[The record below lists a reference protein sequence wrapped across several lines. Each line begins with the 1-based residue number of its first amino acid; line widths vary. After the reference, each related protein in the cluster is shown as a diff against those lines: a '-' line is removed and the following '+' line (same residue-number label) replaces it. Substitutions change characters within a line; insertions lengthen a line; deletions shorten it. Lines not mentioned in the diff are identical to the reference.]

1 LDWQGIAYTLI
12 GLLIGV
18 VLHEYMHGRT
28 ADRLGDHTA
37 RTAGRLTLNPVP
49 HIDPIGTVLLP
60 IGLALLSRGQF
71 TFGYAKPVPV
81 NPFFFKKPRR
91 GMVEVALA
99 GPLTNFAVAI
109 VVVGVGVGL
118 RLLLNLQFVINQ
130 SGNLVVVNKAS
141 WWVDLAFLLFYVAV
155 INIFLGVFN
164 LIPIPP
170 LDGSHVLEYFL
181 SPSAQEA
188 YERFARYG
196 FILVFVLVFF
206 AGGAIFGP
214 IQNVVSKL
222 IFGTVRQIINVF

>member
-1 LDWQGIAYTLI
+1 MDWQGIAYTLI

-109 VVVGVGVGL
+109 VVIGVGVAL
-118 RLLLNLQFVINQ
+118 RFALHMQFEKVNNTLVLVKGSRGSADLLL
-130 SGNLVVVNKAS
+130 
-141 WWVDLAFLLFYVAV
+141 LLSAIAV
-155 INIFLGVFN
+155 INVFLGGFN
-164 LIPIPP
+164 LIPVPP

-181 SPSAQEA
+181 SPNAQEA
-188 YERFARYG
+188 YDRFARYG
-196 FILVFVLVFF
+196 FILVFIMVFF
-206 AGGAIFGP
+206 LGGEIFSP
-214 IQNVVSKL
+214 ISNGISNI
-222 IFGTVRQIINVF
+222 IFGTFHQIIRF